1 MPSNDPPT
9 HTADT
14 PVSGP
19 AAHEASAFHPFDSEG
34 GLIFTTRLPGRAEDF
49 AGATTGDGSVEAGW
63 RRAGAG
69 TPEAPVWT
77 HLDRTKPRAQS
88 WVREAIGLPPVVS
101 GALLAE
107 ETRPRAVERDDGLL
121 VILRGVNLNA
131 GAEPDELIVIRCWFD
146 PARAVT
152 LRQYRFATIRRLR
165 EQAQQGRAPAT
176 PGGLLVAVADGLA
189 SRLGPVVDNLQ
200 SLLDDTENALAGEDP
215 RDLDTRALAEVRR
228 QAIRLRRYLAPQRDA
243 LLALASS
250 PSPLLDAH
258 QRAELQ
264 EIAQRTARFVED
276 LEEVRDR
283 AAVSQ
288 EELRAARERQANRTM
303 YLLTLVA
310 AIALPLGLL
319 TGLLGIN
326 VGGMPGAEDPHA
338 FWWVTGGMVLVAAG
352 LVAVFRRL
360 RWL

>member
-1 MPSNDPPT
+1 M
-9 HTADT
+9 
-14 PVSGP
+14 
-19 AAHEASAFHPFDSEG
+19 
-34 GLIFTTRLPGRAEDF
+34 
-49 AGATTGDGSVEAGW
+49 
-63 RRAGAG
+63 
-69 TPEAPVWT
+69 
-77 HLDRTKPRAQS
+77 
-88 WVREAIGLPPVVS
+88 
-101 GALLAE
+101 
-107 ETRPRAVERDDGLL
+107 
-121 VILRGVNLNA
+121 
-131 GAEPDELIVIRCWFD
+131 
-146 PARAVT
+146 
-152 LRQYRFATIRRLR
+152 
-165 EQAQQGRAPAT
+165 
-176 PGGLLVAVADGLA
+176 
-189 SRLGPVVDNLQ
+189 VDNLQ